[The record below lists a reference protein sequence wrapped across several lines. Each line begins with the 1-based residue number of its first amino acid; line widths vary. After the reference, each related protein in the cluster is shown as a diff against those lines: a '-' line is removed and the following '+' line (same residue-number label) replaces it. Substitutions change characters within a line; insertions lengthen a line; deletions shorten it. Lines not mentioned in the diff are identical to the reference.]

1 MKTILIT
8 GASSGIGL
16 ACARKLQKDNRL
28 VLCSRNLDK
37 LHVVK
42 KDLKASDKEMMVFGV
57 DVTNSEQVKKMFNTL
72 DKQKIYPDVLIN
84 SAGLALGLANFED
97 SLISDFDTMVNTNIK
112 GLLYVTKFALKYMK
126 RENRGHIINMGS
138 IAGINTYAKGIVY
151 AATKAAVKSIS
162 DGLRKD
168 VIEHKIR
175 ITNIQPGLVETNFSI
190 TRFGGDKEKAK
201 EAYFGIKPLSAE
213 DIATIIKFSIESPE
227 HVQINEITVTPL
239 HQATVENIYR
249 DNK

>member
-1 MKTILIT
+1 
-8 GASSGIGL
+8 
-16 ACARKLQKDNRL
+16 
-28 VLCSRNLDK
+28 
-37 LHVVK
+37 
-42 KDLKASDKEMMVFGV
+42 MVFGV
-57 DVTNSEQVKKMFNTL
+57 DVTDSEQVEKMFDTL

-84 SAGLALGLANFED
+84 SAGLALGLDDFED
-97 SLISDFDTMVNTNIK
+97 SLISDFNMMINTNITD
-112 GLLYVTKFALKYMK
+112 LLYVTKFALKYMK
-126 RENRGHIINMGS
+126 RKNNGHIINMGS

-151 AATKAAVKSIS
+151 SATKAAVKSIS

-201 EAYFGIKPLSAE
+201 EVYLGIKPLSAE
-213 DIATIIKFSIESPE
+213 DVATIIKFSIELPE

-239 HQATVENIYR
+239 HQATVENVYR
-249 DNK
+249 NNK

>member
-16 ACARKLQKDNRL
+16 ACAYKLRNGNKL

-37 LHVVK
+37 LHNIK
-42 KDLKASDKEMMVFGV
+42 KDFKVSDEEVMAFEV
-57 DVTNSEQVKKMFNTL
+57 DVTDNEQVKKMFDTL

-97 SLISDFDTMVNTNIK
+97 NFISDFDTMVNTNIK

-201 EAYFGIKPLSAE
+201 EAYLGIKPLSAE
-213 DIATIIKFSIESPE
+213 DIATIIKFSIKSPE

>member
-16 ACARKLQKDNRL
+16 ACAYKLQAGNRL

-37 LHVVK
+37 LHDVK
-42 KDLKASDKEMMVFGV
+42 KDLGVSDEEVMVFGV
-57 DVTNSEQVKKMFNTL
+57 DVTDDEQVKKMFGIL
-72 DKQKIYPDVLIN
+72 DEKKIYPEVLIN
-84 SAGLALGLANFED
+84 SAGLALGLDSFEG
-97 SLISDFDTMVNTNIK
+97 SLISDWDTMLNTNIA

-126 RENRGHIINMGS
+126 DKNNGHIINMGS

-151 AATKAAVKSIS
+151 SATKAAVKSIS

-249 DNK
+249 NNK